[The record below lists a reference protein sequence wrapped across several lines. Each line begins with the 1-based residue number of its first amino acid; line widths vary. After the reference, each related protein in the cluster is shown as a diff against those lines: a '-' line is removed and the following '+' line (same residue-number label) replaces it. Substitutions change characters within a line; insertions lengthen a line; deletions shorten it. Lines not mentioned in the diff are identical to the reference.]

1 MKKRTVR
8 NTSNINKIEKV
19 ITELKSELL
28 DTSRV

>member
-8 NTSNINKIEKV
+8 SASNINKIEKV

-28 DTSRV
+28 DTSWV